1 MIFLADDF
9 SFVLVSNFMVILA
22 KVNFLLQKSNTYFLF
37 LRKTEKRNLFQVV
50 GQNSIPGS
58 PKNKSGCRV
67 VK

>member
-37 LRKTEKRNLFQVV
+37 LRKNEKKGTYFKLLGRIPFWDLLKINLDV
-50 GQNSIPGS
+50 G
-58 PKNKSGCRV
+58 
-67 VK
+67 